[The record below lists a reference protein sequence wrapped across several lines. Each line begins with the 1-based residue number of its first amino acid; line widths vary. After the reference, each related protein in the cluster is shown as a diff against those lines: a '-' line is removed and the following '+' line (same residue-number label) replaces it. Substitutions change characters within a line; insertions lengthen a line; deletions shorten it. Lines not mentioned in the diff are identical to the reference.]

1 MRSVLMQGF
10 NLTAM
15 HEIVNFDKEYT
26 RFFVFNEFGMEL
38 TDHQFYLET
47 CLELNFLSHMSRCCF
62 S

>member
-26 RFFVFNEFGMEL
+26 RFL
-38 TDHQFYLET
+38 
-47 CLELNFLSHMSRCCF
+47 FLMNLAWSSQIISF
-62 S
+62 T